1 MALYTNTTLAT
12 DLNNTKGAATTP
24 QGASAPRTGVIQ
36 TYYDRKLLNY
46 AKKRYVYVNFGQK
59 RNIPRGNGKKVNF
72 RRWNLFTPDQYLH
85 ELTEGVVPDGLTP
98 TQTQIEAT
106 VKQYGAYVATS
117 DLLDMV
123 AIDPYVNDSMRLLGD
138 LLGNV
143 ADQVARNAL
152 MAGTNVQYANGKTAR
167 ASVAG
172 TDILTVTEIR
182 KAVRTLKKNHANPF
196 TSGPD
201 GAARRPHF
209 ICICSP
215 DATYD
220 LQSDSLWQDVSKYSN
235 AEQIYS
241 GEIGRLFGVVFVEAS
256 NAPTLAAAGAS
267 NADLQQTIVFG
278 EEAYG
283 VVDIN
288 GSSAIHS
295 IVKPKGSAN
304 LHGRQS
310 GNGAAEQIALVGI
323 VAASSFSAAL
333 QGFEER
339 NIAQV
344 ALQIAQAVFALR
356 HNLRHRQSCLSKML
370 CQIAE
375 GMVLVATCT
384 DGTYEGAAVCT
395 LHSIVFAVAS
405 CSRNGLYVQDVET
418 RCTFV

>member
-59 RNIPRGNGKKVNF
+59 RTIPRGNGKKVNF

-143 ADQVARNAL
+143 VDQVARNAL

-167 ASVAG
+167 TGVAA

-182 KAVRTLKKNHANPF
+182 KAVRTLKKNHANQF

-201 GAARRPHF
+201 GTARRPHF

-256 NAPTLAAAGAS
+256 NAPTLSAAGAS
-267 NADLQQTIVFG
+267 SADLQQTIIFG

-283 VVDIN
+283 VVDVN
-288 GSSAIHS
+288 GSSAIRS
-295 IVKPKGSAN
+295 IVKPKGSAGSADPLDQISTVGAKVEAFTVKILN
-304 LHGRQS
+304 DAWIVRIEHGFT
-310 GNGAAEQIALVGI
+310 A
-323 VAASSFSAAL
+323 
-333 QGFEER
+333 
-339 NIAQV
+339 
-344 ALQIAQAVFALR
+344 
-356 HNLRHRQSCLSKML
+356 
-370 CQIAE
+370 
-375 GMVLVATCT
+375 
-384 DGTYEGAAVCT
+384 
-395 LHSIVFAVAS
+395 
-405 CSRNGLYVQDVET
+405 
-418 RCTFV
+418 

>member
-46 AKKRYVYVNFGQK
+46 AKKSYVYVNFGQK

-241 GEIGRLFGVVFVEAS
+241 GEIGRLFGVVFVESTEAKVYRQTVYNKAAVAGTNTHVVVLANEPDERAAKYLSKAGNKVFIGS
-256 NAPTLAAAGAS
+256 NEVTITAYSPDDLELSFSETISFSANAEVYTKDAGKAGSGTQKEPDVHATL
-267 NADLQQTIVFG
+267 VFG
-278 EEAYG
+278 ADAYG
-283 VVDIN
+283 VIDVD
-288 GSSAIHS
+288 GSGTMET
-295 IVKPKGSAN
+295 IVKPHGSE
-304 LHGRQS
+304 GS
-310 GNGAAEQIALVGI
+310 GDPLNQRATVGAK
-323 VAASSFSAAL
+323 VAAYAAKVLNPLWLVRIEHGVSA
-333 QGFEER
+333 
-339 NIAQV
+339 
-344 ALQIAQAVFALR
+344 
-356 HNLRHRQSCLSKML
+356 
-370 CQIAE
+370 
-375 GMVLVATCT
+375 
-384 DGTYEGAAVCT
+384 
-395 LHSIVFAVAS
+395 
-405 CSRNGLYVQDVET
+405 
-418 RCTFV
+418 